1 MGRSV
6 STPNDCIVV
15 AYKDI
20 TGFGMAHD
28 DEGNVIDGEFD
39 LDQGIFDMED
49 LISDIRAEAMARWPS
64 FYEVDG
70 WQGSEDQILLQNE
83 FAEIGISSY
92 AGLAAI
98 WLRSTRDD
106 KDESFYDQIRLGNL
120 SGNWCSKIAKHF
132 EAHFGDCKKIGQFS
146 NGETIFERVA

>member
-6 STPNDCIVV
+6 STPNNCIVV

-20 TGFGMAHD
+20 RDFGMAYD
-28 DEGNVIDGEFD
+28 DDGNVIEGEFD
-39 LDQGIFDMED
+39 YDQGMFDMED

-70 WQGSEDQILLQNE
+70 WQGREDQILLQND

-92 AGLAAI
+92 GGLAAI

-106 KDESFYDQIRLGNL
+106 NDQYIPDQIRLANL
-120 SGNWCSKIAKHF
+120 SENWCSKIARNF
-132 EAHFGDCKKIGQFS
+132 EALFGDCKMIGRMS
-146 NGETIFERVA
+146 NGESVYERVA